1 MKYKINK
8 ITYKDKVTYEPLVC
22 KKYKRMGW
30 DRSELVE
37 TWDRI
42 IAKNSIITDEFYYD
56 KLPLTEEEAMQVI
69 KDWDENLKK
78 VKAPIVETIKEFE
91 L

>member
-1 MKYKINK
+1 MKYRINK
-8 ITYKDKVTYEPLVC
+8 ITYKDKVMYEPLVC
-22 KKYKRMGW
+22 KEYKRIGW
-30 DRSELVE
+30 DGCEIVE

-42 IAKNSIITDEFYYD
+42 IAKNSIITNETYYD
-56 KLPLTEEEAMQVI
+56 MLPLTEEEAMQAI

-78 VKAPIVETIKEFE
+78 VKAPIIETIKEFE

>member
-22 KKYKRMGW
+22 KKYKRLGW
-30 DRSELVE
+30 DRCELVE

-42 IAKNSIITDEFYYD
+42 IAMNSIITDEFYYD

>member
-1 MKYKINK
+1 MKYRINK
-8 ITYKDKVTYEPLVC
+8 ITYKDKVMYEPLVC
-22 KKYKRMGW
+22 KKYKRMG
-30 DRSELVE
+30 EIVE

-42 IAKNSIITDEFYYD
+42 IAMNSIISNETYYER
-56 KLPLTEEEAMQVI
+56 LPLTEEKAMQVI

-78 VKAPIVETIKEFE
+78 VKTPVVETIKEFE